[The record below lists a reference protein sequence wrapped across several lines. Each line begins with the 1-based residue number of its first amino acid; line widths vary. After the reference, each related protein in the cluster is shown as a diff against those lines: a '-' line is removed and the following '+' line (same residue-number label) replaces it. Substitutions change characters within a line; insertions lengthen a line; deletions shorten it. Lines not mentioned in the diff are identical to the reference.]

1 MIFQKR
7 TATCGQLRIEDVGR
21 KVVLNGWVSSVRDM
35 GGLIFVDL
43 RDRYGITQ
51 LVVVAE
57 DSPELA
63 ERIKEMKQE
72 YVVWAKGTVRK
83 RENPNPRIPTG
94 LIEILLEDFGIINK
108 SDLPP
113 FEISDIAEINEDTRL
128 RYRYLDLR
136 RPSVQKRFF
145 VRNEIYQIIHKY
157 FSQHNFVEIE
167 TPYLTKSTPEGARDF
182 LVPSRLHKGKFYAL
196 PQSPQLYKQI
206 LMISGFDR
214 YIQIVKCFRDEDLR
228 SDRQPEFT
236 QIDVEMSFVD
246 RDDVIA
252 ITEGLFYNLWKEILG
267 VEILLP
273 FPRMTYREA
282 MERFGSDK
290 PDTRYGFEIVTLTD
304 IFKGCDF
311 KIIADMLS
319 IGGIVAG
326 INAKGCAHFS
336 RKDIEY
342 LTEVAKKYG
351 GKGLFWLKYQNG
363 QLSSP
368 ITKFFSQKLLT
379 EVIGNAKLEEG
390 DILLFSS
397 DMEETCYT
405 VLGQVRKELAKITGI
420 LDSVKDKFSFLWVI
434 DFPLLEYSEDEKR
447 YVAKHHPFTA
457 PMDEDVLLLRS
468 NPEKVRAKSYDIVVN
483 GEELGGGSIRN
494 HDNTVQ
500 ELMFKLLALS
510 KEDMQLKFGFLLEAL
525 RYGAPPHGGI
535 AIGLDRLVMTLTGTD
550 NIRDVIAFPKT
561 TSGLSLM
568 DNCPNVVEEEQ
579 LRELGIRI
587 ENNNKNKSE

>member
-1 MIFQKR
+1 MIFRKR
-7 TATCGQLRIEDVGR
+7 TATCGQLRIENVGEN
-21 KVVLNGWVSSVRDM
+21 VVLNGWVSSVRDM

-51 LVVVAE
+51 LVVVTEETPA
-57 DSPELA
+57 LA
-63 ERIKEMKQE
+63 EQVKELKQE
-72 YVVWAKGTVRK
+72 YVIWASGKVRQ

-113 FEISDIAEINEDTRL
+113 FEISEIAEVNEDTRL

-157 FSQHNFVEIE
+157 FSENNFVEIE

-206 LMISGFDR
+206 LMVSGFDR
-214 YIQIVKCFRDEDLR
+214 YVQIVKCFRDEDLR

-236 QIDVEMSFVD
+236 QIDIEMSFVD

-252 ITEGLFYNLWKEILG
+252 ITEGLFRNLWKEIRG
-267 VEILLP
+267 IEIPIP
-273 FPRMTYREA
+273 FQRMSYREA

-290 PDTRYGFEIVTLTD
+290 PDIRFGLEIVTLTE
-304 IFKGCDF
+304 IFRECDF
-311 KIIADMLS
+311 KIIADALS
-319 IGGIVAG
+319 IGAIVAG

-336 RKDIEY
+336 RKDIEH

-351 GKGLFWLKYQNG
+351 GKGLFWFKYQNG
-363 QLSSP
+363 QISSP
-368 ITKFFSQKLLT
+368 ISKFFSQSILENIIKNV
-379 EVIGNAKLEEG
+379 ELEEG

-405 VLGQVRKELAKITGI
+405 VLGAVRKEIARTTGI
-420 LDSVKDKFSFLWVI
+420 LESVRDKFSFLWVV
-434 DFPLLEYSEDEKR
+434 DFPLLEYSAGEKR
-447 YVAKHHPFTA
+447 YIAKHHPFTSA
-457 PMDEDVLLLRS
+457 LDEDIPLLRT
-468 NPEKVRAKSYDIVVN
+468 NPEKVRAKAYDIVVN

-494 HDNTVQ
+494 HDNSLQ
-500 ELMFKLLALS
+500 ELMFRLLAFS
-510 KEDMQLKFGFLLEAL
+510 EEDMQLKFGFLLEAL

-535 AIGLDRLVMTLTGTD
+535 AIGLDRLVMTLTDTD

-579 LRELGIRI
+579 LRELGLRI
-587 ENNNKNKSE
+587 DTNNKS